1 MSKVHAKSAVVSSS
15 TPGVLVAITPRLVHA
30 ATSILSKPPATFA
43 AIFNFVAASNNSSFT
58 FSVSRQISPSL
69 SFTRRNT
76 SSRGGRSC
84 FSQYSASQ
92 FSCRIVLAGSNNRC
106 VAKIF
111 GFTVYPQPRSGGLH
125 TNTLA
130 YLACNFTLRGC
141 RKSHCNA
148 RCAFCRLL
156 LNYAYLK
163 RTGLQPSARCLVN
176 TDATVFKSQ
185 SCASLG
191 LR

>member
-1 MSKVHAKSAVVSSS
+1 PSSTGHAKSPVVSPS
-15 TPGVLVAITPRLVHA
+15 TTGVLVAITPRLVHA
-30 ATSILSKPPATFA
+30 ATSILSKPTATFA

-130 YLACNFTLRGC
+130 YLACNFTLPCC
-141 RKSHCNA
+141 RTSHYSA
-148 RCAFCRLL
+148 RCDFRRLL
-156 LNYAYLK
+156 LKHANW
-163 RTGLQPSARCLVN
+163 TS
-176 TDATVFKSQ
+176 
-185 SCASLG
+185 
-191 LR
+191 